1 MDLQQYRRVLF
12 LLWAF
17 SCQLGS
23 GLVWGQVSNVE
34 QKVEGGGN
42 KEVAGGRLRVL
53 GRDDFQRAYCG
64 VWVPPEV
71 ANPHT
76 FWGSF
81 GTHEQSEDGEYVYLK
96 CHPKDYRAYGVLRVP
111 EPVVTRDV
119 REVPRAELVEW
130 REFGVP
136 EKVVD
141 KSGIH
146 QYGFLETEK
155 GIFLTFKSYY
165 AVSGEDFP
173 SQAFVDRDGKMF
185 GCNTL
190 GGKGVAGIA
199 DLYHHNKV
207 AGYIC
212 RPPSWMKVDYLVGMC
227 GTPGSRKTSAGP
239 SLYGVT
245 FDRGIS
251 AGESQQATP
260 ILSYDPGR
268 HAMPGWDNVTS
279 VRGAA
284 WIEREGAGA
293 VIFSARRSV
302 GHVWYGHPE
311 HEDTK
316 TGVVYRDT
324 LNANKGY
331 HAEGYRQGF
340 WVMDPAELRMVYE
353 GKIPPWSVKPRE
365 WIDLTELGV
374 MVEGSNPVGWVTA
387 SYRDGRL
394 ILGVEGGYAGNS
406 GSKRLPLMIEFR
418 FRDPVQ

>member
-1 MDLQQYRRVLF
+1 MKLF
-12 LLWAF
+12 FLALMVVGIHF
-17 SCQLGS
+17 GCL
-23 GLVWGQVSNVE
+23 
-34 QKVEGGGN
+34 GGGF
-42 KEVAGGRLRVL
+42 VLGQDSQVGGAGQLRVL
-53 GRDDFQRAYCG
+53 GRADFLKAFRG
-64 VWVPPEV
+64 VWVPPDV
-71 ANPHT
+71 AQPHT
-76 FWGSF
+76 FTGSYA
-81 GTHEQSEDGEYVYLK
+81 THEQSADGVHVYLK

-111 EPVVTRDV
+111 TPVITRDV
-119 REVPRAELVEW
+119 RQVPRGELVEW

-136 EKVVD
+136 QKVVN
-141 KSGIH
+141 KSGVH

-173 SQAFVDRDGKMF
+173 SQVFVDRDGKMF
-185 GCNTL
+185 GCHSL
-190 GGKGVAGIA
+190 SGAGVAGIS

-212 RPPSWMKVDYLVGMC
+212 RPPAWMKVDYLVGMC

-245 FDRGIS
+245 FDRGVP
-251 AGESQQATP
+251 AGESQKASP

-268 HAMPGWDNVTS
+268 HAMQGWDNVTA

-284 WIEREGAGA
+284 WIEHQGVGA

-302 GHVWYGHPE
+302 GHVWYGMDE
-311 HEDTK
+311 HTDTK
-316 TGVVYRDT
+316 TGVSYRDA

-340 WVMDPAELRMVYE
+340 WVMDPNELRRVYE

-365 WIDLTELGV
+365 WIDLAELGV

-406 GSKRLPLMIEFR
+406 GSSRLPLMLEFR
-418 FRDPVQ
+418 FGETVQ